1 MNQTVRLT
9 GLIQQLDGV
18 GKFIGNTP
26 LYPIKNAFH
35 KEGVEIYAKLEW
47 RQLGQSVKARP
58 AYEII
63 REAILA
69 EELHPGKRLLDATSG
84 NTGIAYASITAQLGI
99 PLTICLPENA
109 SAERKQILTALGA
122 ELIYTSPL
130 EGTDGSQRE
139 AKRLAEA
146 RPDLYF
152 YADQYNNPNNWKAHY
167 RNTAREVYHQTHGRI
182 THFATGLGTTG
193 SFVGTGK
200 KLREVNPEIK
210 LISLHPETSMHG
222 LEGWKDMETAK
233 VPGIY
238 EPQIADQQIRVST
251 EEAYHWV
258 KEIGKKEGMLVSP
271 SSAANLAGAIKVAE
285 QIDKGV
291 IVTLF
296 TDDASKYGDV
306 LQHIF
311 S

>member
-1 MNQTVRLT
+1 MNQTVRLPRQ
-9 GLIQQLDGV
+9 IEQLDEV

-26 LYPIKNAFH
+26 LYPIKNAYQ
-35 KEGVEIYAKLEW
+35 KDGVEIYAKLEW

-122 ELIYTSPL
+122 ELIFTSPL

-139 AKRLAEA
+139 AKRLAEE

-167 RNTAREVYHQTHGRI
+167 RNTAREVYHQTYGRI
-182 THFATGLGTTG
+182 THFVTGLGTTG

-285 QIDKGV
+285 QIDSGV